1 MKKSYLKLRR
11 RIEDEGLEQ
20 KQLAVLAGIGNRTL
34 NRRLNVPESQG
45 EWNSKEIVAIC
56 RVGGISQEEIGEYF
70 FPCLKKED
78 KPA

>member
-1 MKKSYLKLRR
+1 M
-11 RIEDEGLEQ
+11 
-20 KQLAVLAGIGNRTL
+20 GNRTL

-56 RVGGISQEEIGEYF
+56 RVVGISQEEIGEYF

>member
-1 MKKSYLKLRR
+1 MKKPYLKLRR

-20 KQLAVLAGIGNRTL
+20 KQLATLAGIGDRTL
-34 NRRLNVPESQG
+34 NRRLNAPESKG
-45 EWNSKEIVAIC
+45 EWNNKEIVAIC
-56 RVGGISQEEIGEYF
+56 RVVGISQEEIGEYF